1 MSDTENVKREVV
13 LSLVEIGALSFGEFT
28 LKSGIVSPMYM
39 DLRLFVSHPKVLKKV
54 AKLYAEK
61 LAELHYD
68 RLAGVAY
75 AALPIAG
82 AISLELEQP
91 WIFMRKEG
99 LKKGYGLQKSL
110 EGEYKKGETVVM
122 IEDLVT
128 RATSLLE
135 AIPAIEEHGLM
146 VKDAVVLIDYGKGGS
161 ERLKE
166 KGYNLHAYMTMTEVV
181 QIMKDAGKIDEAKY
195 RQCLEFIAQ

>member
-1 MSDTENVKREVV
+1 MTNQDQKKE
-13 LSLVEIGALSFGEFT
+13 LALDLHDIGALKFGEFT
-28 LKSGIVSPMYM
+28 FKSGIVSPIYV
-39 DLRLFVSHPKVLKKV
+39 DLRLFVSYPKVLKKV
-54 AKLYAEK
+54 AKLYAAQLESIQ
-61 LAELHYD
+61 YD

-82 AISLELEQP
+82 AISLELEKP

-135 AIPAIEEHGLM
+135 AIPAIEEHGL
-146 VKDAVVLIDYGKGGS
+146 VIKDAVVLLDYGKGGGQALES
-161 ERLKE
+161 
-166 KGYNLHAYMTMTEVV
+166 KGYTLHAFMTMREMVD
-181 QIMKDAGKIDEAKY
+181 IMHAESRIDTAKH
-195 RQCLEFIAQ
+195 RQSLDFLAS

>member
-1 MSDTENVKREVV
+1 MATQEQKTE
-13 LSLVEIGALSFGEFT
+13 LALALHEIGALKFGEFT
-28 LKSGIVSPMYM
+28 FKSGIVSPMYL
-39 DLRLFVSHPKVLKKV
+39 DLRLFVSYPKVLKKV
-54 AKLYAEK
+54 TKLYAELLK
-61 LAELHYD
+61 DLQYD

-99 LKKGYGLQKSL
+99 LKKEYGLQKSL
-110 EGEYKKGETVVM
+110 EGEYNEGETVVM

-135 AIPAIEEHGLM
+135 AIPAIENHGLV
-146 VKDAVVLIDYGKGGS
+146 VKDAVVLLDYGKGGG
-161 ERLKE
+161 ENLKA
-166 KGYNLHAYMTMTEVV
+166 KGYNLHAFMTTRELVD
-181 QIMKDAGKIDEAKY
+181 IMKAEGKIDAAKHA
-195 RQCLEFIAQ
+195 QCVKFLES

>member
-1 MSDTENVKREVV
+1 MSTQQQKTE
-13 LSLVEIGALSFGEFT
+13 LALDLYDIGALKFGEFT
-28 LKSGIVSPMYM
+28 FKSGIVSPMYL
-39 DLRLFVSHPKVLKKV
+39 DLRLFISYPKVMKKV
-54 AKLYAEK
+54 AKIYAEQ
-61 LAELHYD
+61 LQSLQYD

-99 LKKGYGLQKSL
+99 LKKDYGLQKSL
-110 EGEYKKGETVVM
+110 EGSYEKGETVVM

-135 AIPAIEEHGLM
+135 AISAIENHNLV
-146 VKDAVVLIDYGKGGS
+146 VKDAVVLLDYGKGGS
-161 ERLKE
+161 KLLAE
-166 KGYNLHAYMTMTEVV
+166 KGYNLHAFMTVHEVID
-181 QIMKDAGKIDEAKY
+181 IMKAEGKIDADKY
-195 RQCLEFIAQ
+195 QQCVQFLES